1 MIVRMGAFA
10 LALTFGIVPASA
22 EENMVNTNA
31 PNVSHAI
38 ETLKTVSA
46 KPEHLYTGPSSHRAG
61 RISTPLTQRH
71 AQDETYCLQIAE
83 ACTQYQKPPCCSGC
97 CRLNPSNN
105 PTLPPFYCQDSSFC
119 R

>member
-22 EENMVNTNA
+22 EENMVKTNA
-31 PNVSHAI
+31 PNFRHAI

-46 KPEHLYTGPSSHRAG
+46 EPEHPYTDPSSHRAG

-71 AQDETYCLQIAE
+71 AQEQECLQIAE
-83 ACTQYQKPPCCSGC
+83 ACTQYQRPTCCSGC
-97 CRLNPSNN
+97 CRVNANNN

-119 R
+119 Q